1 MISKILNINTDE
13 IVVIQNRFSM
23 KKMRVVF
30 YINSKLK
37 EKDGTWKFF
46 SSLQISK
53 KVHNPNIFL
62 IGINSIITIIRDF
75 EKYELSDVQIFQE
88 LNLREL
94 IIFLENLNLIVTN
107 DGAPIH
113 LAAITK
119 CKILGIYS
127 YFNELKS
134 GSQIRTWDPVI
145 SKSYITVRKNTSLE
159 DLSFN
164 EIKHFIDELI
174 NSKFLKKSVLIN

>member
-1 MISKILNINTDE
+1 MIGSELDNHYN
-13 IVVIQNRFSM
+13 QRF
-23 KKMRVVF
+23 
-30 YINSKLK
+30 LK
-37 EKDGTWKFF
+37 
-46 SSLQISK
+46 
-53 KVHNPNIFL
+53 
-62 IGINSIITIIRDF
+62 
-75 EKYELSDVQIFQE
+75 KYELSDVTNLSGK

-94 IIFLENLNLIVTN
+94 IIFLENSNLIVTN